1 MQLNCKLVVMQ
12 CSCLHD
18 MTMKQNLPC
27 ADFIATLVESLGY
40 LAPGSPADLRRILDA
55 LQAALL
61 RDAVLPSHASVIC
74 TAAIRA
80 ASALARRLQAS
91 EHVAA
96 VLKRLTWHSALT
108 HRVRTEVAI
117 ALIQLEEPQGPDAVL
132 RCTTAVL
139 LADLDGAAVL
149 AAASESVAAAAAI
162 ANASR
167 KRPRGGQ
174 PLAPARPSLAAI
186 AAVHAYV
193 GRHAQPAIRH
203 EAFRLVRVASG
214 ALPSLVDAST
224 IEQALAAGSAGTSMR
239 TIIFPLCPVA
249 VCFNSGS
256 SFDAAALC
264 WLCAAACMM
273 YYSIGE

>member
-80 ASALARRLQAS
+80 ASALACRLQAS
-91 EHVAA
+91 EHIAA
-96 VLKRLTWHSALT
+96 VLKRLTWHSALS
-108 HRVRTEVAI
+108 HRVRTEAAI

-162 ANASR
+162 AKASR
-167 KRPRGGQ
+167 KRSRGQ

-214 ALPSLVDAST
+214 ALPSLVDVST
-224 IEQALAAGSAGTSMR
+224 IEQALAAGSVGTSMR
-239 TIIFPLCPVA
+239 TIIFTLCPVA
-249 VCFNSGS
+249 VFFSSGS

-273 YYSIGE
+273 YYNIGE